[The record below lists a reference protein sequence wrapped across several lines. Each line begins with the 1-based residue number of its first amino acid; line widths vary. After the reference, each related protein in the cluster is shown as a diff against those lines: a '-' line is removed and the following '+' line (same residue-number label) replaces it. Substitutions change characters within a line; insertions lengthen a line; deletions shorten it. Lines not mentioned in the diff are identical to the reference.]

1 MLSAP
6 QLREAAQ
13 GDIEVMIEAAKNC
26 PELAVRVS
34 GSGKSVDVR
43 RTRPLPEKDDSER
56 RTVYLEG
63 LTEFCTIE
71 QVQELMGKFGPVRF
85 SCLHTFPA
93 LDSVGYISWLR
104 LLSLTSV
111 LSFLIVDFFT
121 CFVRSAYFSLPR
133 F

>member
-1 MLSAP
+1 MSSAP

-26 PELAVRVS
+26 PELAVRMS
-34 GSGKSVDVR
+34 GSGKSVDIR
-43 RTRPLPEKDDSER
+43 RTRPLPQKDDGER

-85 SCLHTFPA
+85 LCLQTFPA
-93 LDSVGYISWLR
+93 RDSLRYIFLLR

-111 LSFLIVDFFT
+111 P
-121 CFVRSAYFSLPR
+121 FVSDC
-133 F
+133 